1 MFTARNKGRL
11 AIGAVVVGAAL
22 ALSGCASSD
31 PLSSGS
37 SSGSGDAD
45 SKTITVGSAGFLE
58 SEIIAEVYAQA
69 LENAG
74 YTVKRSFQIG
84 EREVYTT
91 SLESGE
97 IDLVPDYSGNL
108 LQFYAPDTTAT
119 SSDDV
124 YAALPDALPD
134 GIEVL
139 DQSEAQDGDSY
150 TVTRAFA
157 DQYGLTEIGD
167 LAKVDVPLTLGGG
180 PALEE
185 RPYGPKGALS
195 VYGVTIGFQAT
206 GDTTLDALVAGTVN
220 VADVFTTDPG
230 IAANDLVVL
239 DDPKNLLLAQNV
251 LPLIRSDYADDVAAI
266 LNPVSA
272 ALTTDTLIAFNTS
285 SSVDQESSA
294 QIATDWLTEQ
304 GLIK

>member
-22 ALSGCASSD
+22 ALSGCASGD

-37 SSGSGDAD
+37 TSGSGDSE

-74 YTVKRSFQIG
+74 YAVTRTFQIG

-91 SLESGE
+91 SLEEGD
-97 IDLVPDYSGNL
+97 IDVIPEYSGNL
-108 LQFYAPDTTAT
+108 LQFYAPDTAAT
-119 SSDDV
+119 SSEDV

-134 GIEVL
+134 GLEVL

-150 TVTRAFA
+150 TVTREFA
-157 DQYGLTEIGD
+157 DQYGLSEIGD
-167 LAKVDVPLTLGGG
+167 LTKVDVPLTIGGG

-185 RPYGPKGALS
+185 RPYGPAGALKT
-195 VYGVTIGFQAT
+195 YGVTIGFAAT
-206 GDTTLDALVAGTVN
+206 GDATLDSLVAKTIN
-220 VADVFTTDPG
+220 VADIFTTDPG

-239 DDPKNLLLAQNV
+239 KDPKNLLLAQNV
-251 LPLIRSDYADDVAAI
+251 LPLVRSEHAADIADV
-266 LNPVSA
+266 LNPISA
-272 ALTTDTLIAFNTS
+272 ALTTDTLIQFNTS
-285 SSVDQESSA
+285 ASVDQQSSEK
-294 QIATDWLTEQ
+294 IATDWLTEN
-304 GLIK
+304 GFLK